1 MLKSK
6 IVFLCIFVGYGINSR
21 KILTVLDMKWTQL
34 EFVNRK
40 KVESDYEVLQ
50 ERLRTLPDKL
60 SYDIMVC
67 TLYSSQKIME

>member
-1 MLKSK
+1 
-6 IVFLCIFVGYGINSR
+6 
-21 KILTVLDMKWTQL
+21 MKWTQL

-67 TLYSSQKIME
+67 TLYTSQKIME

>member
-1 MLKSK
+1 
-6 IVFLCIFVGYGINSR
+6 
-21 KILTVLDMKWTQL
+21 MKWTQL

-60 SYDIMVC
+60 SYDIMVR

>member
-1 MLKSK
+1 
-6 IVFLCIFVGYGINSR
+6 
-21 KILTVLDMKWTQL
+21 MKLNQL

-40 KVESDYEVLQ
+40 KVESDYEALQ

-67 TLYSSQKIME
+67 TGKWAQMLNSSGICTGGEVVFRLPHSTL